1 MDHITT
7 INLEIR
13 RFREADIEPYI
24 QIMTNPAVTK
34 YLADGKDKTP
44 ESVKEMLARF
54 EAVWDEQGFG
64 VFAVAETASGNII
77 GHCGFLPMKD
87 SVELLY
93 AFDTS
98 VWGKG
103 YATEAGQAVLDNAK
117 KRFGWT
123 EIHAITWPQNEAS
136 SAVLKKLGFSN
147 AGQQEHFGV
156 LMDGFIL
163 EL

>member
-1 MDHITT
+1 MDHIKT

-13 RFREADIEPYI
+13 RFRETDIEPYI

-34 YLADGKDKTP
+34 YLADGRGNTA
-44 ESVKEMLARF
+44 EGVKEMLARF

-64 VFAVAETASGNII
+64 VFAVVETANGNII

-93 AFDTS
+93 AFDAS

-103 YATEAGQAVLDNAK
+103 YATEAGKAVLDYAK
-117 KRFGWT
+117 KQFDWA
-123 EIHAITWPQNEAS
+123 ELHAITWPQNEAS

-156 LMDGFIL
+156 LMDELVL